1 MSLLVS
7 QLRPRDYSLFTKRN
21 VFSYSLLLIPY
32 FLMWS
37 YYRYARYWIPAKA
50 TNRQPTTK
58 HRQSSTYHYFFLLIF
73 YICTVSHFI
82 PLLREERVVVGS
94 SFVSFSIKMRLFHI
108 NSHISSGFLLKN
120 KISKCNST
128 LPPRCCYHCDNQWI
142 MRGGITGGIRVELHV
157 IPPIFHL

>member
-1 MSLLVS
+1 MPALFASQQVCRCEKEEKYQGLMLLFCCLVV
-7 QLRPRDYSLFTKRN
+7 SLFCCF
-21 VFSYSLLLIPY
+21 VV
-32 FLMWS
+32 
-37 YYRYARYWIPAKA
+37 
-50 TNRQPTTK
+50 
-58 HRQSSTYHYFFLLIF
+58 LLIF